1 MMFCDNERSVDE
13 LFPVCILK
21 ALSVRIFLSAS
32 DKTERL
38 VALDEDVIAEDEKVL
53 LSTLGENS
61 AHTIA

>member
-1 MMFCDNERSVDE
+1 MFCDNERSVDE

-21 ALSVRIFLSAS
+21 ALSVRIFLSDS

-53 LSTLGENS
+53 VSTLGENS